1 MMSSSADPLVAVITK
16 TSLRIP
22 ALIAPSKKNAT
33 KVAVFTVLTR
43 DDKNVKCR
51 NSPLELGKIVT
62 AVGEPSVVTV
72 TVSVRSLIVIFV
84 APAPTAQTNARLK
97 TKYWIARFIEHP
109 LPRKKTTNR
118 VRRSRRTPQA

>member
-1 MMSSSADPLVAVITK
+1 MMSSSAEPAVAVITK
-16 TSLRIP
+16 TSLSIAAETAP
-22 ALIAPSKKNAT
+22 ARENAT
-33 KVAVFTVLTR
+33 KGAVPTVLTR

-51 NSPLELGKIVT
+51 NSPLESDKIVT

-84 APAPTAQTNARLK
+84 APAPTAQTNTRLK

-109 LPRKKTTNR
+109 LPRKKRTTNR
-118 VRRSRRTPQA
+118 